1 MGELRIEQSEP
12 RPARRSPRLWMVVL
26 GLATLAGALAAVWV
40 AFVWRWVGCNNEA
53 DSTCS
58 AVGGYQL
65 YAALAGLV
73 PVLVMLVE
81 AFRRRGRPLVWFGVA
96 AAVYVVW

>member
-1 MGELRIEQSEP
+1 
-12 RPARRSPRLWMVVL
+12 MVVL
-26 GLATLAGALAAVWV
+26 GLASLAGALAAVFV
-40 AFVWRWVGCNNEA
+40 AFVWRWVDCNNEA

-58 AVGGYQL
+58 AAGGYQL
-65 YAALAGLV
+65 YAAVAGVV

-96 AAVYVVW
+96 AAVYAVWAGLADRMIHG